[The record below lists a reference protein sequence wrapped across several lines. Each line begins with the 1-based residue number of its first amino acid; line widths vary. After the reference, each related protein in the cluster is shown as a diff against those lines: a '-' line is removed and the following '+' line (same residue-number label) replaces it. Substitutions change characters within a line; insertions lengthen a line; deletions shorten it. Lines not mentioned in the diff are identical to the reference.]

1 MKQRF
6 FILLLILS
14 IGNVNAQ
21 NCRYIQNKVSGMD
34 DTRLVITEPLDF
46 SSQAKNEG
54 LKIWATVYGDTAV
67 VLAFVVT
74 TNNSLSVSKGDSII
88 LTRTDN
94 LKIYLSAHQD
104 AATLG
109 NETKTLTVLTILDME
124 NLRRSELQPV
134 SEISILTLRDKLSYT
149 AENRKQAAAI
159 VNLINC
165 VKTYLTRD

>member
-1 MKQRF
+1 MKPRF
-6 FILLLILS
+6 LILLLILS

-34 DTRLVITEPLDF
+34 GTRLVITEPLDY
-46 SSQAKNEG
+46 SAQTISER

-88 LTRTDN
+88 LTRKDN
-94 LKIYLSAHQD
+94 SKVYLSAHQD

-109 NETKTLTVLTILDME
+109 NETKTLTVLTLLDLE
-124 NLRRSELQPV
+124 NLQRLELQPV
-134 SEISILTLRDKLSYT
+134 SELSISTSGDKLLYI
-149 AENRKQAAAI
+149 AENRKQAATI

-165 VKTYLTRD
+165 VKTYLNKE